1 MMSSYLKTIAALVT
15 GALGWGAVVV
25 ASPSAA
31 ITATE
36 WLAGGVALATALG
49 VYLVPNTEG

>member
-15 GALGWGAVVV
+15 GALGWGAIVV